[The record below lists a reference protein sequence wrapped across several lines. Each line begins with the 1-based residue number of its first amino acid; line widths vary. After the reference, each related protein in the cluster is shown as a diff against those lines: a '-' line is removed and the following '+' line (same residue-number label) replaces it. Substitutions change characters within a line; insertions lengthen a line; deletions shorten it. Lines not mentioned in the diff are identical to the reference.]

1 MPISPIPK
9 KGGAQIDMP
18 ILLSTCDDL
27 PMSAESQLRQLQM
40 QDDASLRGD
49 VRALGELLGH
59 SLIRQEGQS
68 LFDLVEKVR
77 AAVRSGKGESELE
90 GVSVEEAVQLVRA
103 FSTYFHL
110 ANVAEQVH
118 RSRVLAKEREAS
130 GSWIAQAVDKII
142 AVKEE
147 NKVQGQDLKLENLK
161 SWLADFSVRPVFTAH
176 PTEASRRS
184 VLSKLAQISNLLET
198 PSSKIR
204 DARLSEAIDL
214 LWQTDEL
221 RVERPLVIDEAVN
234 ALYYLD
240 DLFRFT
246 VPEVLED
253 FALEV
258 ARLGVEIEPTEKPLS
273 FGTWIGGDRD
283 GNPNVTPDTT
293 RETIVVQ
300 VGHAIRVIS
309 EAMTELRQSL
319 SVSTRIIK
327 VSKELEDSVERDL
340 ANIPEFEARYRRL
353 NAREPYR
360 LKTTAIVHRL
370 ELTRKRHAAGA
381 AHVPGRDYAN
391 TQELIDDLQVMRN
404 SLLDNHGELIAK
416 GQLERVIRTVSTFG
430 LIHATMDVREHSL
443 AHHAALANFGIAE
456 NYSNLDSN
464 ARFELLVK
472 ELENPRN
479 RSPKNLDSASAKT
492 LDTFTAIADL
502 IEQFGPEVIE
512 TYIISMT
519 KHPEDLIAAAV
530 LAKEAGLIKL
540 DQQSAKI
547 GFAPLLETVA
557 ELRAADKILEQ
568 LLSNPTYRKIV
579 KLRGDIQEVM
589 LGYSDSN
596 KDAGIATSQWEIHQ
610 AQRRLRDVAIR
621 YGVKLRL
628 FHGRG
633 GSVGRGGGP
642 TYDALIALPWGSLD
656 GQIKMTEQGE
666 VISDK
671 YSIPVLAKENVEL
684 TLAAALEATVLNR
697 GPRQPEEFL
706 TKWNSC
712 MDLISESAFQSYR
725 ALIDQEDLPA
735 YFYASTPVEQLGD
748 MFLGSRPSRRQSASA
763 GLDSLRAIPWVFGWT
778 QSRQIVP
785 GWYGVG
791 TGLKAA
797 REAGHADVIK
807 QMLDQWHFFKT
818 FISNVEMTMAK
829 TDLKMAERYVT
840 ALVPTELR
848 HFFNEIKAEFELTS
862 KEINTLRGN
871 DDLLGDQPLLARTL
885 QIRDQYLAPLHLLQ
899 VNLLQRVR
907 ESGESADPLLRR
919 ALLLTING
927 VALGLRNTG

>member
-1 MPISPIPK
+1 
-9 KGGAQIDMP
+9 
-18 ILLSTCDDL
+18 
-27 PMSAESQLRQLQM
+27 MSAESQLRQLQM
-40 QDDASLRGD
+40 QDDASLRSD
-49 VRALGELLGH
+49 VRSLGELLGQ
-59 SLIRQEGQS
+59 SLVRQEGRE
-68 LFDLVEKVR
+68 LLDLVEKVR
-77 AAVRSGKGESELE
+77 AAVRTGQGEAELKD
-90 GVSVEEAVQLVRA
+90 VDVEKAVQLVRA

-110 ANVAEQVH
+110 ANVAEQLH
-118 RSRVLAKEREAS
+118 RSRVLENERTES
-130 GSWIAQAVDKII
+130 GSWIAQAVDKIEAARKSGLEI
-142 AVKEE
+142 KLDDL
-147 NKVQGQDLKLENLK
+147 NK
-161 SWLADFSVRPVFTAH
+161 WLSDFSVRPVFTAH

-184 VLSKLAQISNLLET
+184 VLSKLAQISDLLEM
-198 PSSKIR
+198 PASRVR

-240 DLFRFT
+240 DLFRLT
-246 VPEVLED
+246 VPEVLDE
-253 FALEV
+253 FAIEV
-258 ARLGVEIEPTEKPLS
+258 ARLGVTISPTAKPLT

-283 GNPNVTPDTT
+283 GNPNVTPDVT

-309 EAMTELRQSL
+309 EAMSKLRQSL

-327 VSKELEDSVERDL
+327 VSEELQASVERDL

-370 ELTRKRHAAGA
+370 ELTRKRHAAGTP
-381 AHVPGRDYAN
+381 HVPGRDYQN
-391 TQELIDDLQVMRN
+391 TEELLDDLNIMRD
-404 SLLDNHGELIAK
+404 SLLANHGELIAT
-416 GQLERVIRTVSTFG
+416 GQLERIIRTVSAFG
-430 LIHATMDVREHSL
+430 LIHATMDVREHSQI
-443 AHHAALANFGIAE
+443 HHTALANFGIAP
-456 NYSNLDSN
+456 NYAEQSPDSLFDTLIAELEKSELRNPKDLDSQ
-464 ARFELLVK
+464 
-472 ELENPRN
+472 
-479 RSPKNLDSASAKT
+479 SAKT
-492 LDTFTAIADL
+492 LDTFRAINEL
-502 IEQFGPEVIE
+502 IAQFGPEVIE

-519 KHPEDLIAAAV
+519 KQPADVLAAVV
-530 LAKEAGLIKL
+530 LAKEAGLI
-540 DQQSAKI
+540 DINSGVAKI

-557 ELRAADKILEQ
+557 ELRSADTILEK
-568 LLSNPTYRKIV
+568 LLSNPVYRKLV
-579 KLRGDIQEVM
+579 TLRGDEQEVM

-610 AQRRLRDVAIR
+610 AQRRLRDVAMK

-671 YSIPVLAKENVEL
+671 YSIPALARENVEL

-697 GPRQPEEFL
+697 GPRQASENL
-706 TKWNSC
+706 KQWNEC
-712 MDLISESAFQSYR
+712 MELLSENSFQRYR
-725 ALIDQEDLPA
+725 NLVSHQDLPE
-735 YFYASTPVEQLGD
+735 YFYASTPTEQLGD
-748 MFLGSRPSRRQSASA
+748 MFLGSRPSRRQGAND
-763 GLDSLRAIPWVFGWT
+763 GIENLRAIPWVFGWT

-791 TGLKAA
+791 SGLKAA
-797 REAGHADVIK
+797 REAGKSEVLK
-807 QMLDQWHFFKT
+807 QMLNEWHFFKT

-829 TDLKMAERYVT
+829 TDLKMAANYVQ
-840 ALVPTELR
+840 ALVPSNLH
-848 HFFNEIKAEFELTS
+848 HFFDDIKSEFELTS
-862 KEINTLRGN
+862 KEINGLRGN
-871 DDLLGDQPLLARTL
+871 DNLLGDQPLLARTL
-885 QIRDQYLAPLHLLQ
+885 QIRDQYLAPLHIMQ
-899 VNLLQRVR
+899 VNLLERVR
-907 ESGESADPLLRR
+907 QSGENADPLLRR